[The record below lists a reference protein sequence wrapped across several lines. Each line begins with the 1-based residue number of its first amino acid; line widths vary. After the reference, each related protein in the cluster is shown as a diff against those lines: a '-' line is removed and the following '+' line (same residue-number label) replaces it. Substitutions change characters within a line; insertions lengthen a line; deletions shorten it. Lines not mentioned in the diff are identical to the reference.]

1 MNIDLSE
8 TGFVS
13 SYHSIVTFMLMLPL
27 TLVTFPCSTTIL
39 VGLAFVVIQLNPY
52 VAAAPAST
60 LMARAEKTQA
70 QTKII
75 LSMPKFDAPWLK
87 QKLVDTVKPNEQV
100 KSKFASPLTNLQLGS
115 PLSSAVNSGN
125 KNLGIYTVTSNYKSH
140 LSTELVAKFLEETDR
155 EAFVEVHALQMVSPT
170 VNLYVDAGMF
180 PLPVSVS
187 NSMVAILAGAKPGQL
202 APLAVMIKKPGLPLI
217 QTPEW
222 QKADAQTRLKLQ
234 LDTIHLMCKSVGL
247 VARNHHIYRG
257 DNFDLNVLVEFKPE
271 GMTIDK
277 VHLVDFGAGQLYE
290 VVPRETSVYEKACN
304 EYWRIYWGAKW

>member
-13 SYHSIVTFMLMLPL
+13 SSGYRSIATFMLMLPL
-27 TLVTFPCSTTIL
+27 TLITLPHSMTIL
-39 VGLAFVVIQLNPY
+39 VALAFVVTQLIPY
-52 VAAAPAST
+52 VTAAPAST
-60 LMARAEKTQA
+60 LMARGEKTQA

-75 LSMPKFDAPWLK
+75 LGMSKFEAPWLK

-100 KSKFASPLTNLQLGS
+100 KNKFASSLTNLRLGS
-115 PLSSAVNSGN
+115 PLSSAVNSRN

-140 LSTELVAKFLEETDR
+140 LAIELVAKFLEETDR
-155 EAFVEVHALQMVSPT
+155 EAFVEVHALQMVNPT

-180 PLPVSVS
+180 PLPASVLS
-187 NSMVAILAGAKPGQL
+187 SMAVILAGAKPGQL
-202 APLAVMIKKPGLPLI
+202 APLVVMIKKPGLPLI

-222 QKADAQTRLKLQ
+222 QMADSLIIITFIEGAHS
-234 LDTIHLMCKSVGL
+234 LDFYSIAVFCDLWFIS
-247 VARNHHIYRG
+247 R
-257 DNFDLNVLVEFKPE
+257 DNFDLNVLVESKPR

-290 VVPRETSVYEKACN
+290 VFIKVDNLVLMVMSIFC
-304 EYWRIYWGAKW
+304 